1 MFMFKN
7 GMNGCGDGPRSMSAA
22 MPSASTSTPV
32 AQGHDMLQLEA
43 AHLSGCGTEP
53 SGRGEGPPSMSAS
66 TRSASASTSSGV
78 TRSSG
83 SSYSAYAIMA

>member
-1 MFMFKN
+1 MFMNKN
-7 GMNGCGDGPRSMSAA
+7 GMNKRGLTSMPAS
-22 MPSASTSTPV
+22 MPCANASTPV
-32 AQGHDMLQLEA
+32 AQGQDILQLEA
-43 AHLSGCGTEP
+43 VHLSGCGTEP

-83 SSYSAYAIMA
+83 SSYSA